1 MISVYRTN
9 NHYMVE
15 VKAKPCTYIIDVRYY
30 KSNPC
35 SFLSPYT
42 KWGDVPIRF
51 SAPDTA
57 ISIAAMIEGLRVN
70 TCNETNQNLFH
81 SSNFTDLVKPERIEN
96 SIGFLRGIGGHVILS
111 AEEAQK
117 ELLYPTYKWVLN
129 HKLQKYI
136 INFRE
141 VAKSHNIII
150 LDYPKNKQGMEIY
163 TGDISIGQLLKAYIE
178 GTTPYE
184 EVFEEKTES
193 TFITNYKR
201 ISGYKATVTT
211 VPREIITLPDFKNR
225 QLIIPFE

>member
-70 TCNETNQNLFH
+70 TCNESNQNLFH

-117 ELLYPTYKWVLN
+117 D

-184 EVFEEKTES
+184 DVFEEKTES

-201 ISGYKATVTT
+201 ISGYKETVTT